1 MPNHTGIKHKL
12 THPAVSI
19 HYHWQGC
26 ETRLLKVERDTH
38 RNAHTHVLSML
49 SWTHPQIQAD
59 NENNKQRQLFK
70 SVWQLKTTSVYF
82 YLGIWHR
89 WNFILH
95 FCQIFWPC
103 KDVLLFRKIY
113 FCHLILIKSFWIFVV
128 FSHLIVW
135 RRNVRILCG
144 CPVAM
149 LPVTIWYLR
158 LPVLLFAVHCLGHT

>member
-1 MPNHTGIKHKL
+1 MHTWTCQTTRAL
-12 THPAVSI
+12 NTNLHPPVSI
-19 HYHWQGC
+19 HYHWRGC

-38 RNAHTHVLSML
+38 RNAHTHVLSR
-49 SWTHPQIQAD
+49 THPQIQAD

-89 WNFILH
+89 WNFILN

-103 KDVLLFRKIY
+103 KDVLLF
-113 FCHLILIKSFWIFVV
+113 LIFIKSLWIFVV

-135 RRNVRILCG
+135 WLNVRILCG
-144 CPVAM
+144 HASCNH
-149 LPVTIWYLR
+149 LIFETSC
-158 LPVLLFAVHCLGHT
+158 FAVCS